1 MLCAARRVQL
11 HVIKQ
16 NNKTMSDRSKH
27 FLVKKFRHDQQGE
40 APPEP
45 LSDCD
50 PYDFEPDDLDELHCS
65 APHPFSTSDELP
77 IFRIQSL
84 SPTSR
89 SLSPIDHISASMLNI
104 TISPCSSSFTDEIE
118 PIIVE
123 DQISP
128 CSSSGDMNSPD
139 DRFDA
144 FVSLEEIHSQ
154 IGTPTAPAV
163 HSKLLKLET
172 IVEGVFLDTPPKEF
186 SNFSFYRDS
195 LKAIQLFNTDKYVQE
210 HKEHRLKRK
219 NQEIVNKA
227 SGDKM
232 ELDEDDPNV
241 VDTHNLAK
249 IIEYSEF

>member
-1 MLCAARRVQL
+1 MYATK
-11 HVIKQ
+11 HNI
-16 NNKTMSDRSKH
+16 KTMSGRSRNI
-27 FLVKKFRHDQQGE
+27 LTKKFRHDQQDE
-40 APPEP
+40 APPSPEP

-50 PYDFEPDDLDELHCS
+50 SYDFDPDDLDAS
-65 APHPFSTSDELP
+65 VPQPFSTSDELP

-104 TISPCSSSFTDEIE
+104 TISPCSSSFTAGDSDEID
-118 PIIVE
+118 PTIE
-123 DQISP
+123 DRISP
-128 CSSSGDMNSPD
+128 CSSGDMNSPD

-163 HSKLLKLET
+163 HSRLLKLET

-186 SNFSFYRDS
+186 SDRFYRDS
-195 LKAIQLFNTDKYVQE
+195 LKAIQLFNGD
-210 HKEHRLKRK
+210 KEHRLKRK
-219 NQEIVNKA
+219 GQEIVYNA
-227 SGDKM
+227 MGDKM
-232 ELDEDDPNV
+232 ELDDDTPNV
-241 VDTHNLAK
+241 IDTHNLAQ